1 MWSVNALPNFR
12 SARAASR
19 SSRVCGCGEGFT
31 LKVVTAVPNSY
42 VAPEGGA
49 VVTLPRGSAQG
60 GGDRGCDLGRGSRR
74 AVPCGDV
81 RGDRVVDPGR
91 VFGHPQVIEHQR
103 DGEDGRSRIGLALP
117 GDVGGG
123 PVHRLEHRG
132 EFPRGVDVA
141 GGSEPDAAGDRKS
154 TRLNSSHVAIS
165 YAVFCLKK

>member
-1 MWSVNALPNFR
+1 MWSVNALPNFS
-12 SARAASR
+12 SASAASR

-74 AVPCGDV
+74 AIPCGDV

-91 VFGHPQVIEHQR
+91 SEEHTSELQSRGHLVCR
-103 DGEDGRSRIGLALP
+103 
-117 GDVGGG
+117 
-123 PVHRLEHRG
+123 
-132 EFPRGVDVA
+132 
-141 GGSEPDAAGDRKS
+141 
-154 TRLNSSHVAIS
+154 
-165 YAVFCLKK
+165 